1 MMETAREGKVMQK
14 LKDKVVLVTGASS
27 GIGAATAM
35 QLAKDGARLALV
47 ARDASGLGAVAK
59 EVRSCGGEPQ
69 TFAADVADEQKI
81 RSAVEEVRSSYG
93 RLDILVNSAG
103 VMLLGPIVNGST
115 EEWRRMIGIN
125 TLGLMYATHAAL
137 PYMIEQGGG
146 HIVNISSIAGRV
158 VWSAGA
164 GVYMASKFAVT
175 AFSESLRQEVS
186 DKKIRVTVIEPGI
199 VATKLTQNI
208 GDPTARAQ
216 AEAYYA
222 SIKPLNPEDIAA
234 AVLYAV
240 TQSPNVNIN
249 EILVRP
255 TAQIQ

>member
-1 MMETAREGKVMQK
+1 MGK
-14 LKDKVVLVTGASS
+14 LNGKVVLVTGASS
-27 GIGAATAM
+27 GIGAAI
-35 QLAKDGARLALV
+35 ARLVAIESASLALV
-47 ARDASGLGAVAK
+47 ARDAPALNSVAAGIRRQGGRAAV
-59 EVRSCGGEPQ
+59 V
-69 TFAADVADEQKI
+69 AADITNDE
-81 RSAVEEVRSSYG
+81 RAHAAVQEARRQMG

-103 VMLLGPIVNGST
+103 VMLLGPIVNGNT
-115 EEWRRMIGIN
+115 EEWRRMIDIN
-125 TLGLMYATHAAL
+125 TLGLMYTTHAAL
-137 PYMIEQGGG
+137 PCLIEQGGG

-175 AFSESLRQEVS
+175 GFSESLRQEVS

-199 VATKLTQNI
+199 VATPLTQKI

-222 SIKPLNPEDIAA
+222 SMEPLRPEDIAA
-234 AVLYAV
+234 AVAYAV
-240 TQSPNVNIN
+240 TQPANVNVN